1 MEGKVDIGIDG
12 GLLATTMMLL
22 RGVFIFNCQNM
33 LKFVGQIL
41 LRNSKICWIMC
52 EKKEELK
59 YAI

>member
-1 MEGKVDIGIDG
+1 MRTPRNDNDVVCGEF
-12 GLLATTMMLL
+12 
-22 RGVFIFNCQNM
+22 FIFNCRNM

>member
-1 MEGKVDIGIDG
+1 MRTPRNDNDVVAGSF
-12 GLLATTMMLL
+12 LYC
-22 RGVFIFNCQNM
+22 RNM